1 MDEKKDL
8 LKEIIEAT
16 IAGDETR
23 CVDLA
28 HQVLEQDLDP
38 VEAIQGG
45 FTRGMR
51 IVGEKFAIM
60 EIFLPQVILAA
71 DAMNA
76 ALEILKPH
84 LMQRGDHGVSGVVV
98 LGTMQGDIHDLGKDI
113 VKTMLQAA
121 GFTVHD
127 LGRDVPLRQFIEK
140 AVETDADII
149 GASAILT
156 TTMTYMPDLV
166 TLLDEMGMGDK
177 FKVMVGGAPIT
188 RVYDK
193 KIGADGYGENAEE
206 AVSVAEGLMKLKAQR
221 SEK

>member
-1 MDEKKDL
+1 MNETKNLFKTMV
-8 LKEIIEAT
+8 EAT

-28 HQVLEQDLDP
+28 HQVLDQDVDP
-38 VEAIQGG
+38 LEAIQAGY
-45 FTRGMR
+45 TKGMR
-51 IVGEKFAIM
+51 IVGEKFARLD
-60 EIFLPQVILAA
+60 IFLPQVILAA

-76 ALEILKPH
+76 ALAVLRPH
-84 LMQRGDHGVSGVVV
+84 LMHREDRGVSGVVV
-98 LGTMQGDIHDLGKDI
+98 LGTLQGDIHDLGKDI
-113 VKTMLQAA
+113 VKIMLQAA

-140 AVETDADII
+140 AQETDADII

-166 TLLDEMGMGDK
+166 ALLDEMGIRDR

-188 RVYDK
+188 CEYAK
-193 KIGADGYGENAEE
+193 KSGADGYGENAEE
-206 AVSVAEGLMKLKAQR
+206 AVSVAEGLMKMKAQR

>member
-1 MDEKKDL
+1 
-8 LKEIIEAT
+8 
-16 IAGDETR
+16 
-23 CVDLA
+23 
-28 HQVLEQDLDP
+28 
-38 VEAIQGG
+38 
-45 FTRGMR
+45 
-51 IVGEKFAIM
+51 
-60 EIFLPQVILAA
+60 
-71 DAMNA
+71 
-76 ALEILKPH
+76 
-84 LMQRGDHGVSGVVV
+84 
-98 LGTMQGDIHDLGKDI
+98 MQGDIHDLGKDI

-140 AVETDADII
+140 AEETDADII

-166 TLLDEMGMGDK
+166 ALLDEMGIRDK

-188 RVYDK
+188 RAYAE

-206 AVSVAEGLMKLKAQR
+206 AVSVAEGLMKMKAGR

>member
-1 MDEKKDL
+1 MDENKDL
-8 LKEIIEAT
+8 FKEIIEAT
-16 IAGDETR
+16 IAGDETL

-28 HQVLEQDLDP
+28 RQVLEQDLDP

-45 FTRGMR
+45 YTRGMR
-51 IVGEKFAIM
+51 IVGEKFASM

-76 ALEILKPH
+76 ALEVLKPH
-84 LMQRGDHGVSGVVV
+84 LMQGGDRGVSGVVV

-140 AVETDADII
+140 AEETDADII

-166 TLLDEMGMGDK
+166 ALLDEMGIRDK

-188 RVYDK
+188 RAYAK

-206 AVSVAEGLMKLKAQR
+206 AVRVAEGLMKMKAGR
-221 SEK
+221 SAE

>member
-1 MDEKKDL
+1 MDTNKDL
-8 LKEIIEAT
+8 LKKIIEAT
-16 IAGDETR
+16 IAGEETL

-28 HQVLEQDLDP
+28 RQVLEQDMDP
-38 VEAIQGG
+38 IEAIQGG
-45 FTRGMR
+45 YTRGMR
-51 IVGEKFAIM
+51 IVGEKFASM

-76 ALEILKPH
+76 ALAVLKPH
-84 LMQRGDHGVSGVVV
+84 LMQRGDRGVSGVVV
-98 LGTMQGDIHDLGKDI
+98 LGTMQGDIHDLGKNI

-140 AVETDADII
+140 AEETDADII

-166 TLLDEMGMGDK
+166 MLLDEMGMGDK

-188 RVYDK
+188 REYAK

-206 AVSVAEGLMKLKAQR
+206 AVSVAEGLMKTKAGR
-221 SEK
+221 SAE

>member
-1 MDEKKDL
+1 MDENKDL
-8 LKEIIEAT
+8 FKEIIEAT
-16 IAGDETR
+16 IAGDETL

-28 HQVLEQDLDP
+28 RQVLDQDLDP

-45 FTRGMR
+45 YTRGMR
-51 IVGEKFAIM
+51 IVGEKFASM

-76 ALEILKPH
+76 ALEVLKPH
-84 LMQRGDHGVSGVVV
+84 LMQGGDRGVSGVVV

-140 AVETDADII
+140 AEETDADII

-166 TLLDEMGMGDK
+166 ALLDEMGIRDK

-188 RVYDK
+188 RAYAE

-206 AVSVAEGLMKLKAQR
+206 AVRVAEGLMKMKAGR
-221 SEK
+221 SEE

>member
-1 MDEKKDL
+1 MDENKNL
-8 LKEIIEAT
+8 LKEIMAAT
-16 IAGDETR
+16 IAGDETL

-28 HQVLEQDLDP
+28 RQVLEQDLDP

-45 FTRGMR
+45 YTRGMR
-51 IVGEKFAIM
+51 IVGEKFATM

-76 ALEILKPH
+76 AL
-84 LMQRGDHGVSGVVV
+84 GDRGVSGVVV

-140 AVETDADII
+140 AEETDADII

-166 TLLDEMGMGDK
+166 ALLDEMGIRDK

-188 RVYDK
+188 RAYAE

-206 AVSVAEGLMKLKAQR
+206 AVSVAEGLMKMKAGR

>member
-1 MDEKKDL
+1 MDTNKNL
-8 LKEIIEAT
+8 LKEIIAAT
-16 IAGDETR
+16 IAGDETL

-28 HQVLEQDLDP
+28 RQVLKQGMDP
-38 VEAIQGG
+38 VEAIQEG

-51 IVGEKFAIM
+51 IVGEKFASM

-76 ALEILKPH
+76 ALAVLKPH
-84 LMQRGDHGVSGVVV
+84 LLQGGDRGVSGVVV

-127 LGRDVPLRQFIEK
+127 LGRDVPLRQFIER
-140 AVETDADII
+140 AEETDADII

-166 TLLDEMGMGDK
+166 ALLDEMEIRDK

-188 RVYDK
+188 REYAK

-206 AVSVAEGLMKLKAQR
+206 AVSVAEGLMKMKAGR
-221 SEK
+221 SAE